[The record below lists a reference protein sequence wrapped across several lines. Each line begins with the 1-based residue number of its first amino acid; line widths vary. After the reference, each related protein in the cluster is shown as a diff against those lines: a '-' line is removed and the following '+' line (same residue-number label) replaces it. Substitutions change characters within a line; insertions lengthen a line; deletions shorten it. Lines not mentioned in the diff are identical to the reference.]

1 MTNLAVLWEQPDY
14 RRFCER
20 LGSFT
25 RLILFDK
32 RGMGLSERVQIGT
45 LEERMDD
52 VRAVL
57 DAVGS
62 EQAAL
67 LGVSEGGPMSILFAA
82 TYPERARALMLCGA
96 EVRRRRRMTGRGANR
111 REKNSRSAMRSTGRE
126 RWGKG
131 HRSTT
136 SSRAREDDDE
146 MSRGRAPTDAVR
158 KPARRPIAFMR
169 MAFEIDVRTVVPAGQ
184 DAHTDLHRD
193 R

>member
-1 MTNLAVLWEQPDY
+1 MRCRRARDELRVGSRLGRMISDVQYADSGGINIAYRVFGEGSIDLVFVAGAMTNLAVLWEKPDY

-62 EQAAL
+62 EQAVL
-67 LGVSEGGPMSILFAA
+67 LGVSEGGPMSILSLPPIRNA
-82 TYPERARALMLCGA
+82 
-96 EVRRRRRMTGRGANR
+96 
-111 REKNSRSAMRSTGRE
+111 
-126 RWGKG
+126 
-131 HRSTT
+131 
-136 SSRAREDDDE
+136 
-146 MSRGRAPTDAVR
+146 
-158 KPARRPIAFMR
+158 PAR
-169 MAFEIDVRTVVPAGQ
+169 
-184 DAHTDLHRD
+184 
-193 R
+193 